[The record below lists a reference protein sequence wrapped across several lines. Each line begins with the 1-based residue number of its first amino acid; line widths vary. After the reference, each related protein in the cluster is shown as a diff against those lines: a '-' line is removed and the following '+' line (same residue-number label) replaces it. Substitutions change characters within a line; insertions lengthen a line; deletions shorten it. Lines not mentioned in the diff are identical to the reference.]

1 MAKIE
6 EVAAKENYQLEVKF
20 ENGSRVVLDFS
31 KKIHTIRFGML
42 SDIEFFKIARTDGTL
57 IMWDNKIE
65 MSAREVLQML
75 EK

>member
-1 MAKIE
+1 MTGIK
-6 EVAAKENYQLEVKF
+6 EVIPKENYLLEVRF
-20 ENGSRVVLDFS
+20 ENGSSAVLDFS

-42 SDIEFFKIARTDGTL
+42 SNKDFFSRVKTDGTL
-57 IMWDNKIE
+57 ITWGNKIE

>member
-1 MAKIE
+1 MARITA
-6 EVAAKENYQLEVKF
+6 VIPKENYFLEVRF
-20 ENGSRVVLDFS
+20 ENGSSAVLDFS

-42 SDIEFFKIARTDGTL
+42 SDKDFFSRAKTDGTL
-57 IMWDNKIE
+57 ITWENKIE